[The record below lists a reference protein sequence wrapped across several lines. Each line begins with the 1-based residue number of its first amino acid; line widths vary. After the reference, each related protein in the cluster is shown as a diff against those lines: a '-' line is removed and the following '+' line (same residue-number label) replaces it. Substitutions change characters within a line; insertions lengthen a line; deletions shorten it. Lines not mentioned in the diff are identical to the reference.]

1 MTILKK
7 INFILSVDK
16 KIKFYSLF
24 FITFIVSF
32 LDLIG
37 LSAIFPILVIFTDPN
52 FLDNKYI
59 LIIFNNF
66 QFLNENNFLFY
77 SISFLFLIFLIKI
90 VLSTILHIFKYKI
103 LWNFYSK
110 INNKLMKNYVN
121 TDYSIFLRLRI
132 FEKTN
137 IVKSEV
143 EYFIMGVIDPFLIIV
158 LEGLTIFLIFIFL
171 ILYDPQSTLGIIFSI
186 SLIIILLMYFF
197 GKRLKKLGTSR
208 HNLNNFLQQQI
219 NHAFHGIKD
228 LKLSSRENIFLK
240 KFSNI
245 TNNLS
250 KVMSSISSWQ
260 MLPRHVLEFLT
271 IISFILI
278 CFFGINSGKNFSELT
293 VMLGL
298 YAAATF
304 RVMPSLNRV
313 IVSYNSIKQ
322 TKTVI
327 DKIYADYLLESND
340 SFTND
345 EQVTNNIVSLDKIEI
360 KDLCFKFPSQN
371 QFLVKD
377 LSLKIEKGQYIGIY
391 GKSGTGKTTF
401 VDLFSGLLQP
411 SLGSIKLNDKDVKF
425 FLKKWKSIISY
436 VPQKI
441 YLNNVSIRENVAF
454 GNDIDDKKINKC
466 LEDAQLLEFINLQPK
481 KLDTIVGEN
490 GINLSGGQIQRLGI
504 ARALYRDSQ
513 ILIFDES
520 TSSLDPLTENDFM
533 KTVNKIKG
541 DRVIL
546 FISHKISLLE
556 KCDKV
561 YELVDKKLN
570 LKK

>member
-1 MTILKK
+1 
-7 INFILSVDK
+7 
-16 KIKFYSLF
+16 
-24 FITFIVSF
+24 
-32 LDLIG
+32 
-37 LSAIFPILVIFTDPN
+37 
-52 FLDNKYI
+52 
-59 LIIFNNF
+59 
-66 QFLNENNFLFY
+66 
-77 SISFLFLIFLIKI
+77 
-90 VLSTILHIFKYKI
+90 
-103 LWNFYSK
+103 
-110 INNKLMKNYVN
+110 MKNYVN

-143 EYFIMGVIDPFLIIV
+143 EYFIMGVIDPFLVIV

-245 TNNLS
+245 TNNMS